1 MAKTNEQQ
9 LLNARANAVGYRI
22 ENLGAAGNY
31 LVHNKNDGSYFVV
44 SKYSELRELINSLE
58 EDHGN

>member
-44 SKYSELRELINSLE
+44 TKNAELRELISNLE
-58 EDHGN
+58 KEVLV